1 MQYLKNH
8 WKFFIYQPD
17 WSNFANP
24 FGNCYDGSDTSVSC
38 IVVCDEDTYGTYVGY
53 IMYTDMEDDE
63 MKINYI
69 EVDPE
74 KQDQGIGKN
83 LVLKAIKDFKNKI
96 NPNLKKVSLT
106 ALNSAVGFY
115 ETLGFEKS
123 DVKPSRLND
132 HHNVD
137 MVLNI

>member
-8 WKFFIYQPD
+8 WKFFTYQPD
-17 WSNFANP
+17 WSSFANP

-74 KQDQGIGKN
+74 KQGQGIGKN